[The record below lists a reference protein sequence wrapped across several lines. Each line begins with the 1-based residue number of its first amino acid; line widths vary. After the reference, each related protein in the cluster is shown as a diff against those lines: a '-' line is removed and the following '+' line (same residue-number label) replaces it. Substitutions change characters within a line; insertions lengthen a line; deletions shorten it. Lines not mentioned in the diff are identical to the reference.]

1 LRFATEALAQSKCR
15 RPYPPQEVAVP
26 LVNIRVPEGSLS
38 QEKKER
44 MIELVTD
51 AVVEAEG
58 YGDAV
63 RPITWVII
71 DEVKDGSWG
80 ANGSAQRLEDIAK
93 FVESGGF
100 AKATAGSE
108 SA

>member
-1 LRFATEALAQSKCR
+1 
-15 RPYPPQEVAVP
+15 VP

-38 QEKKER
+38 QEKKDK

-51 AVVEAEG
+51 AVIEAEG

-71 DEVKDGSWG
+71 EEIKDGNWG
-80 ANGSAQRLEDIAK
+80 AAGRAVTLEDLGK
-93 FVESGGF
+93 LVSGGRE
-100 AKATAGSE
+100 AVEKAVTPA
-108 SA
+108 

>member
-1 LRFATEALAQSKCR
+1 M
-15 RPYPPQEVAVP
+15 P

-38 QEKKER
+38 QEKKDK
-44 MIELVTD
+44 MIKLVTD

-80 ANGSAQRLEDIAK
+80 AAGRAVRLEDLK
-93 FVESGGF
+93 KLVVDDGGKGLRS
-100 AKATAGSE
+100 ALAGSASGE
-108 SA
+108 AASTGAPSAA

>member
-1 LRFATEALAQSKCR
+1 M
-15 RPYPPQEVAVP
+15 P
-26 LVNIRVPEGSLS
+26 LVNIRVPEGSMS

-58 YGDAV
+58 YGDVV

-80 ANGSAQRLEDIAK
+80 AAGNAVRLEDLAK
-93 FVESGGF
+93 LVGAGKEAVE
-100 AKATAGSE
+100 KAVTPA
-108 SA
+108 A

>member
-1 LRFATEALAQSKCR
+1 M
-15 RPYPPQEVAVP
+15 P

-38 QEKKER
+38 EEKKNR

-63 RPITWVII
+63 KPITWVII
-71 DEVKDGSWG
+71 EEIKDGNWG
-80 ANGSAQRLEDIAK
+80 ANGRAVKLDDLAK
-93 FVESGGF
+93 LVKGGREQVE
-100 AKATAGSE
+100 KAVTPA
-108 SA
+108 

>member
-1 LRFATEALAQSKCR
+1 M
-15 RPYPPQEVAVP
+15 P

-38 QEKKER
+38 QDKKER

-58 YGDAV
+58 LGDAV

-80 ANGSAQRLEDIAK
+80 AAGNAVRLEDLAK
-93 FVESGGF
+93 LVKGGKE
-100 AKATAGSE
+100 AVQKAVTPA
-108 SA
+108 

>member
-1 LRFATEALAQSKCR
+1 M
-15 RPYPPQEVAVP
+15 P

-80 ANGSAQRLEDIAK
+80 AAGNAVRLEDLAK
-93 FVESGGF
+93 LVKAGKDEV
-100 AKATAGSE
+100 AKAVTPA
-108 SA
+108 

>member
-1 LRFATEALAQSKCR
+1 M
-15 RPYPPQEVAVP
+15 P

-38 QEKKER
+38 EEKKNR

-71 DEVKDGSWG
+71 EEIKDGNWG
-80 ANGSAQRLEDIAK
+80 ANGRAVKLEDLAK
-93 FVESGGF
+93 LVKGGREHVE
-100 AKATAGSE
+100 KAATPA
-108 SA
+108 

>member
-1 LRFATEALAQSKCR
+1 M
-15 RPYPPQEVAVP
+15 P

-58 YGDAV
+58 MGDAV

-71 DEVKDGSWG
+71 DEVKEGSWG
-80 ANGSAQRLEDIAK
+80 ANGQAIRLEQLAK
-93 FVESGGF
+93 LVKGGKEEVV
-100 AKATAGSE
+100 KALTPA
-108 SA
+108 

>member
-1 LRFATEALAQSKCR
+1 M
-15 RPYPPQEVAVP
+15 P

-38 QEKKER
+38 QKKKER

-58 YGDAV
+58 VGDAV

-71 DEVKDGSWG
+71 DEVKEGSWG
-80 ANGSAQRLEDIAK
+80 ASGQAIRLEDLK
-93 FVESGGF
+93 KLVSKGEEGV
-100 AKATAGSE
+100 AKALVGAS
-108 SA
+108 

>member
-1 LRFATEALAQSKCR
+1 M
-15 RPYPPQEVAVP
+15 P

-38 QEKKER
+38 EEKKRR

-71 DEVKDGSWG
+71 EEIKDGNWG
-80 ANGSAQRLEDIAK
+80 ANGQAVKLADLAK
-93 FVESGGF
+93 LVKGGREQVE
-100 AKATAGSE
+100 KAVTPA
-108 SA
+108 

>member
-1 LRFATEALAQSKCR
+1 M
-15 RPYPPQEVAVP
+15 P

-38 QEKKER
+38 QAKKER

-58 YGDAV
+58 VGDVV

-80 ANGSAQRLEDIAK
+80 ASGSAVRLEDLKKLVA
-93 FVESGGF
+93 GGEG
-100 AKATAGSE
+100 AVRAAVP
-108 SA
+108 AP

>member
-1 LRFATEALAQSKCR
+1 M
-15 RPYPPQEVAVP
+15 P

-71 DEVKDGSWG
+71 DEVKEGSWG
-80 ANGSAQRLEDIAK
+80 AAGRAVRLEDLAK
-93 FVESGGF
+93 LVKSGKEQVE
-100 AKATAGSE
+100 KAVTPA
-108 SA
+108 